1 MNLDLVLK
9 KMIAYD
15 AGDARRIQH
24 FLKVHAYAA
33 LIGREEHLP
42 PAVQERLEVAAI
54 LHDIGIHAAEE
65 KYGSAAGKYQEIE
78 GPAPARALLE
88 SLGCE
93 EALIEASA
101 ISSRIII
108 RMTAW
113 TGWITR
119 FSSRRISS
127 STPMRMD
134 SPCRASARSVRRCS
148 ARAAASGCSMR
159 YMVWLENSFHGLD
172 KEKAAV

>member
-33 LIGREEHLP
+33 LIGREEQLP
-42 PAVQERLEVAAI
+42 PDVQERLEVAAI

-93 EALIEASA
+93 EALIERVCYLIAHHH
-101 ISSRIII
+101 
-108 RMTAW
+108 TYD
-113 TGWITR
+113 GV
-119 FSSRRISS
+119 
-127 STPMRMD
+127 D
-134 SPCRASARSVRRCS
+134 
-148 ARAAASGCSMR
+148 
-159 YMVWLENSFHGLD
+159 GLD
-172 KEKAAV
+172 YQILLEADFLVNAYEDGLSAQGIGAFRAKVFRTRSGIRLLDAVYGLA

>member
-33 LIGREEHLP
+33 LIGREEQLP
-42 PAVQERLEVAAI
+42 PDMQERLEVAAI

-88 SLGCE
+88 SLDCE
-93 EALIEASA
+93 EALIERVCYLIAHHHTYDGVDGLDYQILLEADFLVNADEGACARPAIEAARERVFRTPSA
-101 ISSRIII
+101 IR
-108 RMTAW
+108 
-113 TGWITR
+113 
-119 FSSRRISS
+119 
-127 STPMRMD
+127 
-134 SPCRASARSVRRCS
+134 
-148 ARAAASGCSMR
+148 
-159 YMVWLENSFHGLD
+159 LLD
-172 KEKAAV
+172 TIYLA